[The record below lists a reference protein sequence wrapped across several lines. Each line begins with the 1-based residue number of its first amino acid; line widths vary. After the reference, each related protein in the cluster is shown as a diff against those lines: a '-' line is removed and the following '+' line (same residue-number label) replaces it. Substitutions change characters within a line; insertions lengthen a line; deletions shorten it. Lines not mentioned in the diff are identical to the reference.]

1 MAEKVIHEYRLIE
14 TDDGYRIEIKGDK
27 EKIKKWLEGG
37 PRHRK
42 RRWMS
47 KGFGPYGPPDMMFMK
62 GHHGPGDFT
71 MEMEEVEDDE
81 KKASEE

>member
-1 MAEKVIHEYRLIE
+1 MAEKLIHEYRLIE
-14 TDDGYRIEIKGDK
+14 TDDGYRIEIKGDT

-42 RRWMS
+42 GRWMGR
-47 KGFGPYGPPDMMFMK
+47 GFGPYGSPGMMFMK

-71 MEMEEVEDDE
+71 MEFEEEDDE
-81 KKASEE
+81 KKASKE